1 MENCLLLRCKTNHYK
16 KVERFIGNIDAKAD
30 VKGRVFVPAAF
41 RKTLQASGNSQLIL
55 RKDIYQECLVLYPG
69 TIWNEELDQLRAKL
83 NKWDEDQQQLF
94 RQFVLESEVLEMDV
108 NGRILIPKRY
118 MQMVN
123 LSSEVRFIGM
133 DRTIEIWS
141 RSKLE
146 KPLLDSDTFK
156 ENVRKYLSF

>member
-1 MENCLLLRCKTNHYK
+1 M
-16 KVERFIGNIDAKAD
+16 ERFIGNIDAKAD

-41 RKTLQASGNSQLIL
+41 RKTLQSSGNSQLVL
-55 RKDIYQECLVLYPG
+55 RKDVYQECLVLYPG
-69 TIWNEELDQLRAKL
+69 TIWNEELDQLRSKL

-94 RQFVLESEVLEMDV
+94 RQFVLESEVVEMDA

-123 LSSEVRFIGM
+123 LSSEVRFVGM

-156 ENVRKYLSF
+156 ESVRKFLAN